1 MGKFHADLEAHL
13 NFSKFCEPAKCS
25 VIFIQ
30 SLAYLTPIVFLI
42 LPRIQG
48 TTTPPI
54 KENEKT
60 NQCDIGCEGKKGLIF
75 EYFWDVGSQYLNFA
89 STSKNV
95 TNITISQGSIHF
107 KGNIASKI
115 LVQKLLES

>member
-60 NQCDIGCEGKKGLIF
+60 NQCDIGCEGKIF
-75 EYFWDVGSQYLNFA
+75 WSDAL
-89 STSKNV
+89 
-95 TNITISQGSIHF
+95 HF
-107 KGNIASKI
+107 TVFKDTLASKF
-115 LVQKLLES
+115 LFQEYLEP

>member
-60 NQCDIGCEGKKGLIF
+60 NQCDIGCEGEIF
-75 EYFWDVGSQYLNFA
+75 FQHIQGVARNIRYKCKNPIFRWAYIFGSAPWNFIGCLVGS
-89 STSKNV
+89 
-95 TNITISQGSIHF
+95 
-107 KGNIASKI
+107 I
-115 LVQKLLES
+115 LAK